1 MEWNFLSCVGAV
13 FLGYC
18 SLNLVLQIL
27 HGIRAFVLP
36 ALGMRKNL
44 KKLGEWAVITGCT
57 DGIGKAYTNELA
69 RQGLKLVLISRT
81 KEKLESLAGELSKK
95 NMVHC

>member
-1 MEWNFLSCVGAV
+1 MTSPKSVYEGCWSKNKRALSKSYRARLYSNCKTMEWNFLSVAGAV
-13 FLGYC
+13 FLGYY

-44 KKLGEWAVITGCT
+44 KKF
-57 DGIGKAYTNELA
+57 GKW
-69 RQGLKLVLISRT
+69 
-81 KEKLESLAGELSKK
+81 AGER
-95 NMVHC
+95 

>member
-44 KKLGEWAVITGCT
+44 KKLGEWAGKDGALHCAKFSWILFFLSLQTFRRLFQVSLLIT
-57 DGIGKAYTNELA
+57 
-69 RQGLKLVLISRT
+69 
-81 KEKLESLAGELSKK
+81 
-95 NMVHC
+95 HCIVS

>member
-44 KKLGEWAVITGCT
+44 KKLGEWAGKGWRAPLCKVQFDYFFLVI
-57 DGIGKAYTNELA
+57 ANF
-69 RQGLKLVLISRT
+69 S
-81 KEKLESLAGELSKK
+81 SPFPS
-95 NMVHC
+95 